1 MDANLDHQ
9 RRLYGEPLADIV
21 ARITRNLGLNQ
32 AQTAR
37 SLGLSA
43 PMLSHLVSGRRVKI
57 GNPQAAARLHALNQL
72 ALDAEA
78 GAISRPEVTA
88 RIEAISASEEWGD
101 TTTRTLQAPP
111 VSDDQMVA
119 AIQALFRQVAS
130 AEEWLEIVTRLR
142 SQHPRVAELLH
153 AYGLARTAEAVEHW
167 RRALT

>member
-1 MDANLDHQ
+1 MDANLDSQ

-72 ALDAEA
+72 ALEVEA
-78 GAISRPEVTA
+78 GAVTRPEVMA
-88 RIEAISASEEWGD
+88 RIEAISASEDWGD
-101 TTTRTLQAPP
+101 TTTRTLQAPA
-111 VSDDQMVA
+111 VSDEQMVA
-119 AIQALFRQVAS
+119 AVQSLFRQVAS
-130 AEEWLEIVTRLR
+130 AEEWLEVVTRLR
-142 SQHPRVAELLH
+142 AQHPRVAELLH
-153 AYGLARTAEAVEHW
+153 AYGLARSDEAAAHW
-167 RRALT
+167 QRHR